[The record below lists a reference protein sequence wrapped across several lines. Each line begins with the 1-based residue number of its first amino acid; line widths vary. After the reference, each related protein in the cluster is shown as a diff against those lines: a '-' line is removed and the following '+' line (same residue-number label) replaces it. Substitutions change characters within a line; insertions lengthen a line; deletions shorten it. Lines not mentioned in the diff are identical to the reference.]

1 MAAIFS
7 LRTARLAGCL
17 LGVALATAVV
27 LESRPASGGQAVGA
41 DVSFYANQTG
51 ELATSP
57 PGPARFLTRSVFRP
71 GESAA
76 GRFRVTNQTGT
87 PESLHLAAMPSAH
100 SLDRLLDVKLSSGGR
115 TLAAGELGSLSRPSR
130 GVLTLAPGESATVSV
145 AASIP
150 STAEDRIAAAL
161 VDVSIN
167 FSLGGAS

>member
-1 MAAIFS
+1 MTSRGRAA
-7 LRTARLAGCL
+7 
-17 LGVALATAVV
+17 
-27 LESRPASGGQAVGA
+27 P
-41 DVSFYANQTG
+41 
-51 ELATSP
+51 
-57 PGPARFLTRSVFRP
+57 FRP

-76 GRFRVTNQTGT
+76 GSFRVTNQTGT

-115 TLAAGELGSLSRPSR
+115 TIAAGELGSLSRPSS